1 MFEKL
6 NGKKEVPE
14 LGGEIHLERKRRER
28 KALIAYVISAFII
41 LLVILFF
48 LTES

>member
-6 NGKKEVPE
+6 NGKKEIPE

-28 KALIAYVISAFII
+28 KALIIFVVAAIII
-41 LLVILFF
+41 LNIILYF
-48 LTES
+48 LTEQ